1 VPAGRAVSAEP
12 VRRGDIRQTL
22 SYSGDVRA
30 RDQISVLPK
39 ASGRIQQLLVDT
51 GSDVTTG
58 DTLAIL
64 DQTNAQLTVAQANAA
79 LSVAQARLD
88 TLAAGPRSEDVA
100 AARAALDQ
108 QQTKLQNM
116 RAGGRIEDIRA
127 AEAGLSAAQ
136 ARLEAVQN
144 GADEDVRQA
153 QRSAIAS
160 DTAAVSS
167 AEAAYAALGGQN
179 AANLQAAQSQ
189 VDSLQAQIATAQ
201 AMINSADAVL
211 TNVAGSSAADV
222 RAAQSAYDQAQAQL
236 RTAQAA
242 LKQAFQPTQAAIA
255 QAEAAVESARSQ
267 RAQAEAQQT
276 ALEHK
281 TYGTVCSDVPVAHNS
296 TACGDAK
303 AAADVAITA
312 ANAAVEAA
320 QGQLDLLRRGGA
332 PALQVQLQ
340 AAVDQAQAQSAAAK
354 ARLEAIENG
363 GVAATRA
370 QAEAQKQQAQGL
382 LVQAQ
387 QSLAAAQATLD
398 AAQHGNLDAQV
409 KNASAQLT
417 AARERLKADQA
428 RLGVIERG
436 PTDQDIQQAADAV
449 ERAQQQLNKARAP
462 YTSYDLRQ
470 QEQAVQQA
478 TAQLQKVSRPFTDQD
493 FEAAQAA
500 VDQAQAAANLAYLAL
515 DDTVVTAPVD
525 GVIADRLVAAG
536 ALVSPQTPIVTL
548 VPPSLELVVNVDESH
563 LAQVALGQSVQLT
576 VPAFPDQT
584 FTGTVSSIAP
594 TIDPKSR
601 TATVHIQTGDASS
614 QLRGGMFAT
623 LNIITADRHDTLLVP
638 RQSLIGGAVLT
649 ITSSGAVHR
658 QPVKIGIQ
666 DDKSIEILSGIDD
679 GQLIA
684 TSGVSDLTEGEI
696 VAPQIQAPMALAS
709 Q

>member
-1 VPAGRAVSAEP
+1 VPAGPAVSAEP
-12 VRRGDIRQTL
+12 VRRGDIQQTL

-30 RDQISVLPK
+30 RDQINVLPK

-51 GSDVTTG
+51 GSNVKSG

-64 DQTNAQLTVAQANAA
+64 DQSSAQLTVAQANAA
-79 LSVAQARLD
+79 LAVAQARLD
-88 TLAAGPRSEDVA
+88 TLAAGPRVEDVA

-108 QQTKLQNM
+108 LQTRLQNM
-116 RAGGRIEDIRA
+116 RAGGRVEDVRA

-136 ARLEAVQN
+136 AKLQAVQN
-144 GADEDVRQA
+144 GADDDVRQA

-189 VDSLQAQIATAQ
+189 VDSLQAQIVTAQ
-201 AMINSADAVL
+201 AMITSADAVL
-211 TNVAGSSAADV
+211 NNVANSSAADV
-222 RAAQSAYDQAQAQL
+222 QAAQSAFDQSQAQL
-236 RTAQAA
+236 QTAQAA
-242 LKQAFQPTQAAIA
+242 LAQARQPTQAAVA

-276 ALEHK
+276 ALEQK
-281 TYGTVCSDVPVAHNS
+281 AYGTVCSDVPVTHNS
-296 TACGDAK
+296 TACGDAR
-303 AAADVAITA
+303 AAADVAINA

-320 QGQLDLLRRGGA
+320 QGQLDLLKGGGA

-340 AAVDQAQAQSAAAK
+340 AAVDQAQAQSTAAK
-354 ARLEAIENG
+354 ARLDALKSG

-370 QAEAQKQQAQGL
+370 QADAQKQQAQGQ

-387 QSLAAAQATLD
+387 QSLVAAQATLD

-409 KNASAQLT
+409 KNASAQVT

-428 RLGVIERG
+428 RLDVIERG
-436 PTDQDIQQAADAV
+436 PTDEDIQQATDAV
-449 ERAQQQLNKARAP
+449 EQAQQQLNKANAP

-470 QEQAVQQA
+470 QEQAVDQA
-478 TAQLQKVSRPFTDQD
+478 AAQLQKVMHPYTDQD

-525 GVIADRLVAAG
+525 GVIADRLVAVG
-536 ALVSPQTPIVTL
+536 ALVSPQTPIVSL
-548 VPPSLELVVNVDESH
+548 VPPSLELVVNVEESH
-563 LAQVALGQSVQLT
+563 LAQVAVGQVVQLT
-576 VPAFPDQT
+576 VPAFPSQT
-584 FTGTVSSIAP
+584 FGGTVSSIAP

-601 TATVHIQTGDASS
+601 TAAVHIQTDDASG

-623 LNIITADRHDTLLVP
+623 LNIITADRHDALLVP
-638 RQSLIGGAVLT
+638 RPSLVGDSLLT
-649 ITSSGAVHR
+649 ISPSGAVHR
-658 QPVKIGIQ
+658 QPVKVGIQ
-666 DDKSIEILSGIDD
+666 DDTSIEILSGIDE

-684 TSGVSDLTEGEI
+684 TSSVSDLTEGEI
-696 VAPQIQAPMALAS
+696 VAPQVQAPMALS
-709 Q
+709 H